1 MNPIHS
7 VCVYCA
13 SSTKIDPA
21 YTDDARRLGTLLGGR
36 GIRVDSAMYRGCV
49 ITPFYDSMIAKLIVW
64 APTRLEAIDKMEKAL
79 ADFKIEGVTTNI
91 PLQRK
96 ILMTEAFRCGQVNTN
111 YLEEHLEEIL
121 NT

>member
-36 GIRVDSAMYRGCV
+36 GIRVNAVAPGFIKSKMTDVLSEDVKKAMLSV
-49 ITPFYDSMIAKLIVW
+49 IPMKKFGEVEDIAKAVSF
-64 APTRLEAIDKMEKAL
+64 L
-79 ADFKIEGVTTNI
+79 AGDNAAYVT
-91 PLQRK
+91 
-96 ILMTEAFRCGQVNTN
+96 GQVLSVNGGM
-111 YLEEHLEEIL
+111 LMP
-121 NT
+121 